1 YDKAVIFGSEDG
13 GATFAALPS
22 KGFPRDI
29 LPKRPKKAETPWPLL
44 ATPGKAE
51 DLWFVFDGK
60 LFRSTDGGRSFA
72 TINTELKV
80 QFLAFGKA
88 PPGHDYPALF
98 AIGTRDDLRA
108 IWRSDDEGV
117 TWTRVNDAAHEY
129 GRRFRCIAGDPRVF
143 GRVYVGTDGRGILVG
158 EPAR

>member
-1 YDKAVIFGSEDG
+1 LLVGSEDG

-29 LPKRPKKAETPWPLL
+29 LSQRPEKAETPWPLVT
-44 ATPGKAE
+44 TPGKSG

-60 LFRSTDGGRSFA
+60 LYHSADGGRSFS
-72 TINTELKV
+72 TVNTTLKV
-80 QFLAFGKA
+80 QWLAFGKA
-88 PPGHDYPALF
+88 PPGRDYPALF
-98 AIGTRDDLRA
+98 AIGSQEDLRA
-108 IWRSDDEGV
+108 IWRSDDVGA
-117 TWTRVNDAAHEY
+117 TWTRVNDRAHEY
-129 GRRFRCIAGDPRVF
+129 GRRFRCIAGDPRVY